1 VQAQPRTPRDRFDP
15 PLLRVRWT
23 TASPQSRDA
32 LLADVRTHTRWEAT
46 HLDSMLWHGGLN
58 LDGRPHTGE
67 DVPASTAAGTRI
79 DAYAFCSEPEAI
91 AIGAEH
97 VIVDA
102 GDWLAVDK
110 PVWLTTQ
117 ATRAS
122 RRLSLEASLRALTG
136 YASLVA
142 VHRLDRETSGVV
154 LFAKTAEAASRLGRI
169 FAEGGAHK
177 RYVAIVSPQP
187 ADTEWEVAGFLGRVL
202 DPKRYR
208 FELRNEPEPSFRFSH
223 TRFTRISEP
232 GAQVAIACEP
242 TTGRSHQIRVHLA
255 AGGTPIVGDVV
266 YGGAPGVRTLLH
278 AAELRLPGIAAL
290 VSPLPAEFEFGA

>member
-23 TASPQSRDA
+23 TASTQSRDA
-32 LLADVRTHTRWEAT
+32 LLADVRTHTHWDAA

-58 LDGRPHTGE
+58 LDGRPHTGD

-97 VIVDA
+97 VILDA

-122 RRLSLEASLRALTG
+122 RRLSLEASLRDLTG

-154 LFAKTAEAASRLGRI
+154 LFAKSPGAASRLGRI
-169 FAEGGAHK
+169 FAEGGAHR

-187 ADTEWEVAGFLGRVL
+187 ADAEWEVSGFLGRVL

-223 TRFTRISEP
+223 TRFTRISEA

-266 YGGAPGVRTLLH
+266 YGGVPAVRTLLH

-290 VSPLPAEFEFGA
+290 VSPLPAEFEIGA